1 MRLLKCKTTG
11 NLDYQPRNIDLD
23 NIVFIRPVNAGAGS
37 RNANLYPKSYDY
49 ANDMNRYQIEPN
61 ATTLTTGFAATNVC
75 VTDLVRCINASPNA
89 QVIPFMGI
97 DPTTGAA
104 VLIDD
109 FEWKNS

>member
-11 NLDYQPRNIDLD
+11 NLDYEPINIDLD
-23 NIVFIRPVNAGAGS
+23 NIVFIRPENAGGGA
-37 RNANLYPKSYDY
+37 RNAYLFPKSYDY
-49 ANDMNRYQIEPN
+49 ANDMNRYALEPS
-61 ATTLTTGFAATNVC
+61 ATTLRTSDVATNIC